1 MESVLSRAACPYCG
15 AGARPQSLYC
25 LDCGQVVTIAS
36 AAPVRRTTTWEP
48 PLVHAPA
55 PAPAAEPQVVAGGA
69 FAVPA
74 VLEASA
80 PVLRRR
86 SHTPAPALPE
96 VRLADTDRSVVLVFS
111 TGETARVR
119 GAAVIGRS
127 PEDVA
132 RNSGRQAVRLADD
145 TRSLSRAHAMID
157 LTGDS
162 AYVFDAGSANGS
174 ILERDGVQTPLSDEP
189 KRLATGDRLWF
200 GDVVADVTIVGAR

>member
-1 MESVLSRAACPYCG
+1 MESVLSRGACPYCG
-15 AGARPQSLYC
+15 AGARPNSLYC
-25 LDCGQVVTIAS
+25 LDCGQVVAVAS
-36 AAPVRRTTTWEP
+36 AAPARRGATWEP
-48 PLVHAPA
+48 PQAAHA
-55 PAPAAEPQVVAGGA
+55 PAPAAEPHVVAGGA

-74 VLEASA
+74 AIEQSA

-86 SHTPAPALPE
+86 APAQTPTLPE
-96 VRLADTDRSVVLVFS
+96 VRLAETDRSVVLVFS

-132 RNSGRQAVRLADD
+132 RNSGRQPVRLADD

-157 LTGDS
+157 LTGDH

-174 ILERDGVQTPLSDEP
+174 LLERDGVQTPLSDEP
-189 KRLATGDRLWF
+189 QRLVSGDRLWF
-200 GDVVADVTIVGAR
+200 GDVAADVTIVGAR

>member
-1 MESVLSRAACPYCG
+1 MDSVLSRGACPYCG
-15 AGARPQSLYC
+15 VGARPNSLYC
-25 LDCGQVVTIAS
+25 LACGQVVAIAS
-36 AAPVRRTTTWEP
+36 SAPSRRGTSWEP
-48 PLVHAPA
+48 PRLAHAV
-55 PAPAAEPQVVAGGA
+55 APAAEPHVVGGGA

-74 VLEASA
+74 AIEASA

-86 SHTPAPALPE
+86 VPTPAPALPE
-96 VRLADTDRSVVLVFS
+96 VRLAETDRSVVLVFS

-132 RNSGRQAVRLADD
+132 RNSGRQPVRLADN

-157 LTGDS
+157 LTGDH

-174 ILERDGVQTPLSDEP
+174 LLERDGVQTQLSDEP

-200 GDVVADVTIVGAR
+200 GDVAADVTIVSAR